1 MAKTPSG
8 LSRARIPLTGLDS
21 YLPSRLPGLPLDVLP
36 VSGGRRHVDPSE
48 ISSVC
53 LSTLRAIG
61 TLSDVSYPARLL
73 SPDEQIIESFRP
85 HWVVLAWPIFSA
97 VIVVAVAVSAGLW
110 LDDPARW
117 IIIVGAVVVWVVASI
132 RRVLEWMTTQ
142 YVITNERVIYRAG
155 ILSRHGKE
163 IPLEVINDV
172 AFSQTLL
179 ERLFRSGDLLI
190 ESAGEMGQSRYT
202 NIPDPE
208 GMQSI
213 IYQARE
219 NRMIAIKS
227 NNRSTASE
235 LESLARLR
243 DQGVI
248 SDEDF
253 ERQKRKIID
262 QG

>member
-1 MAKTPSG
+1 MSAGAPRGWRSSTETPSG
-8 LSRARIPLTGLDS
+8 LSRARASIGPQKW
-21 YLPSRLPGLPLDVLP
+21 
-36 VSGGRRHVDPSE
+36 
-48 ISSVC
+48 SSS
-53 LSTLRAIG
+53 LSTLVAIG
-61 TLSDVSYPARLL
+61 TLSHVSYPERLL
-73 SPDEQIIESFRP
+73 SPGEQIVKAFRP

-97 VIVVAVAVSAGLW
+97 VILVAVVVAAGLW

-117 IIIVGAVVVWVVASI
+117 IVIVGAIVVWVVASI
-132 RRVLEWMTTQ
+132 RRMLEWMTTQ

-155 ILSRHGKE
+155 ILSRSGKE

-179 ERLFRSGDLLI
+179 ERVFRSGDLLI
-190 ESAGEMGQSRYT
+190 ESAGEMGQSRYR
-202 NIPDPE
+202 NVPDPE
-208 GMQSI
+208 GMQSM
-213 IYQARE
+213 IYQTRE

-227 NNRSTASE
+227 NNRSSASE

-243 DQGVI
+243 EQGVI

-253 ERQKRKIID
+253 EIQKRKIID